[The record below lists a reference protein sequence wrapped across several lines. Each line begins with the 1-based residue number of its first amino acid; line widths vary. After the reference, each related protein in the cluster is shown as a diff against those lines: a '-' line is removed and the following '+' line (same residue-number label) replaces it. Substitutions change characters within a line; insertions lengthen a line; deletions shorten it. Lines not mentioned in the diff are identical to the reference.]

1 MALSK
6 YKIFILSIFP
16 FLGLWILW
24 EVFERPERVYKNW
37 KTEWLPKRFGN
48 TGKFLARVFWFFMG
62 SLMTLLGLFF
72 WYAVLTHKI

>member
-16 FLGLWILW
+16 ILGLWILW

-37 KTEWLPKRFGN
+37 KTEWLPKR
-48 TGKFLARVFWFFMG
+48 LVIRVNF
-62 SLMTLLGLFF
+62 
-72 WYAVLTHKI
+72 